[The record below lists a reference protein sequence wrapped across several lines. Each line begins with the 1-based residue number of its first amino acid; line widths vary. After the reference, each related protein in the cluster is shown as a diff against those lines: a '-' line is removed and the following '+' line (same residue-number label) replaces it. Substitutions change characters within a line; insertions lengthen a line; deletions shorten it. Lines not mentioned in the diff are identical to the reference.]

1 VAIAPDG
8 YDPHAMAEVKLNWAE
23 ASVKKGKLAVPL
35 AGDAPK
41 GFKDHFETTVKLL
54 GHGRWGK
61 VEVKK
66 KVVHVAGIDH
76 GEPDDLRFYLES
88 LIDQANSAVAAEQTK
103 KDEGKGKGKEVKGDD
118 EPDGPDAELTERFR
132 SYADSSSESE
142 SEPDSGSESDS

>member
-1 VAIAPDG
+1 
-8 YDPHAMAEVKLNWAE
+8 MAEVKLNWAE

-66 KVVHVAGIDH
+66 KVVHVAGIDD

-88 LIDQANSAVAAEQTK
+88 LIDQANSAVAAEETK
-103 KDEGKGKGKEVKGDD
+103 KAKGKDKGTGEEDVKGDD

-132 SYADSSSESE
+132 SYADSPSEPESDSESE
-142 SEPDSGSESDS
+142 SDS